1 MRRRLGPGRHRGS
14 WGSGIRGL
22 GHEGWRVFLLPGLV
36 VRKPHA
42 AGFIGSRWRGEASA
56 AVVYWRDVLAVGSI
70 INLFTGFAALMLAAQ
85 GVNLLIA
92 AVVHFA
98 MLPYNVFL
106 VVALWRTP
114 SRTQIMAWTS
124 LIWLGAVTVL

>member
-1 MRRRLGPGRHRGS
+1 M
-14 WGSGIRGL
+14 
-22 GHEGWRVFLLPGLV
+22 
-36 VRKPHA
+36 RKPHA
-42 AGFIGSRWRGEASA
+42 AGFIGSRWRGETSA

>member
-1 MRRRLGPGRHRGS
+1 M
-14 WGSGIRGL
+14 
-22 GHEGWRVFLLPGLV
+22 
-36 VRKPHA
+36 
-42 AGFIGSRWRGEASA
+42 
-56 AVVYWRDVLAVGSI
+56 VYWRDMLAVGSI

-98 MLPYNVFL
+98 VLPYNVFL

-114 SRTQIMAWTS
+114 QRTRIMAWTS